1 MATMTLDSILER
13 VQELKQE
20 NEEKDEVIRV
30 QQGQVD
36 ELEAKIKALEARC
49 DELADVAEQA
59 EALVE
64 KLSQVLS

>member
-1 MATMTLDSILER
+1 MAIMSLDSILER

-30 QQGQVD
+30 QQAQID
-36 ELEAKIKALEARC
+36 ELEAKIKDLEARC
-49 DELADVAEQA
+49 DELAGAASQA
-59 EALVE
+59 EELVE